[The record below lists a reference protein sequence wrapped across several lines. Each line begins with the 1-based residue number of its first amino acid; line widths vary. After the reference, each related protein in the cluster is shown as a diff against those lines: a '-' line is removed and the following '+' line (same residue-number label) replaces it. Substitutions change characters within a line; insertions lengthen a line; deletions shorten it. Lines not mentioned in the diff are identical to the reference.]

1 MGTCKKQIQSPIH
14 LLFWT
19 PIVAKTQTRFLSP
32 LEVKSTQHGFRK
44 CSKEPPIHIYFPQ
57 FLPSQA
63 QSSAQNYPS
72 FAMPPTATRHSETPD
87 SALELGNLHLSLPKF
102 AAYQRTR
109 CIFSILVLVNNALAR
124 LSPRQYKSLEK
135 FRNEFPTLKLERRA
149 SYPNSF
155 FLFRTQFVA
164 KKKKEKGKNH
174 LDNNGVSNNV
184 NTSGS
189 VEASGGKTNPNIG
202 PKSGSNNQKDYSK
215 EAGVVWRRDYPPDS
229 RQNAYF
235 VSWSHRARDLHKAMH
250 PNGVPALF
258 REKKKPKSSNKSKV
272 PSPSL
277 SPLSPSVLHKSFQ
290 PLPTPPISDSGD
302 LEKDLVRD
310 YGNEDAL
317 ESEDAFEGSDID
329 EDYVPK
335 NSSRKRKPS
344 RRKHSNRVR
353 PVLPF
358 PSR

>member
-1 MGTCKKQIQSPIH
+1 
-14 LLFWT
+14 
-19 PIVAKTQTRFLSP
+19 
-32 LEVKSTQHGFRK
+32 
-44 CSKEPPIHIYFPQ
+44 
-57 FLPSQA
+57 
-63 QSSAQNYPS
+63 
-72 FAMPPTATRHSETPD
+72 MPRQSETPD
-87 SALELGNLHLSLPKF
+87 SSLELGNVHLFLPKF

-124 LSPRQYKSLEK
+124 LSPRQYKRLEE
-135 FRNEFPTLKLERRA
+135 FRNVFPTLKLERRA

-174 LDNNGVSNNV
+174 LDNNGVSNND

-189 VEASGGKTNPNIG
+189 VEVSGGRTNPKIG
-202 PKSGSNNQKDYSK
+202 PKSGSNNQTDYSK
-215 EAGVVWRRDYPPDS
+215 EAGIVWRRDCPLGS
-229 RQNAYF
+229 RQRAYF
-235 VSWSHRARDLHKAMH
+235 TSWSHTARDLCRAMH
-250 PNGVPALF
+250 PNGLPALL
-258 REKKKPKSSNKSKV
+258 RAKKKPKSSNKSKV
-272 PSPSL
+272 TSPSP
-277 SPLSPSVLHKSFQ
+277 SPLSPSVPHKPFQ

-310 YGNEDAL
+310 YRNDDAL

-353 PVLPF
+353 PVLSF